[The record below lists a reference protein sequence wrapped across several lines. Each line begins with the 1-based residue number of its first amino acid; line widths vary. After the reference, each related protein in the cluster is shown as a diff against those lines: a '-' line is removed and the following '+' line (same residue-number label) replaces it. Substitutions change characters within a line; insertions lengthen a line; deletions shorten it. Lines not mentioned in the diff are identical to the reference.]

1 MSNIWVFLLVATMLV
16 WTGCSGPSSRAA
28 DSGGEGGTPKPGG
41 TIRIALQSDGK
52 PLDPHKATDAASMH
66 LIENMYSRLMR
77 YTEKYGEVEGEL
89 AEKVEVS
96 KDGKTYTFTLR
107 KGVRIHGTG
116 REL

>member
-1 MSNIWVFLLVATMLV
+1 MRRIWWIVLIATLLV
-16 WTGCSGPSSRAA
+16 WTGCSSPSREV
-28 DSGGEGGTPKPGG
+28 DSSGEDGTPKPGG

-52 PLDPHKATDAASMH
+52 TLDPHKATDAASMH

-96 KDGKTYTFTLR
+96 RTGKPTPSPFE
-107 KGVRIHGTG
+107 KGFGFMG
-116 REL
+116 PAGN